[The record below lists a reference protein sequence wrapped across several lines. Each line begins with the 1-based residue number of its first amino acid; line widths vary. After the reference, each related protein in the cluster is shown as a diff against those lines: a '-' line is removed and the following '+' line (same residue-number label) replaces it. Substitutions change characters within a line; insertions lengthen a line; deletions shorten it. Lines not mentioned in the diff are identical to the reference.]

1 MKYLLFIII
10 VFITACVHYE
20 ISSRENYTAYNPE
33 EDLKLLEQAKE
44 QRKNITETFEQKDK
58 TPVVPEQNCKE
69 VLQQIRQLTQTAIQC
84 NTHNDCGLA
93 TISFGC
99 IGHDLPVNKKAMQSA
114 TPLFKY
120 VDEHCAVQECN
131 YPDEWVSVA
140 CINYQCKKVTRT
152 G

>member
-1 MKYLLFIII
+1 MKYLLLVTIL
-10 VFITACVHYE
+10 FITACVHYE
-20 ISSRENYTAYNPE
+20 TSPQENYTAYNPE

-44 QRKNITETFEQKDK
+44 QSKNITETFEQKDK
-58 TPVVPEQNCKE
+58 TQAVPEQNCKE
-69 VLQQIRQLTQTAIQC
+69 VLQQIRTLTQTAIQC
-84 NTHNDCGLA
+84 NTHNDCSLA

-131 YPDEWVSVA
+131 YKEESTSVA
-140 CINYQCKKVTRT
+140 CINYKCRKVART